1 MNTFKLASRKGTLLG
16 TVTVPDDVAEYLNGE
31 RGQRDYA
38 SMAVLPRLPF
48 LYPPQPEDVPGM
60 LGVMT
65 VTFRRSYYM
74 RDAIEIHGISLE
86 EFEKLPGCSF
96 SPGAGYLRSVVTEG
110 NT

>member
-38 SMAVLPRLPF
+38 SMEVLLRLPF
-48 LYPPQPEDVPGM
+48 PQPEGVPGI
-60 LGVMT
+60 LSITAAV
-65 VTFRRSYYM
+65 FQRSYYM